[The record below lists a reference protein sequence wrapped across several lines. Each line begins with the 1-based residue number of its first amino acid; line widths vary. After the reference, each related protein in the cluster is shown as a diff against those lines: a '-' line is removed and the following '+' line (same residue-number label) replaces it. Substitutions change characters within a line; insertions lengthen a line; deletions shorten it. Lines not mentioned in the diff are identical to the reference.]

1 VYFSQINQFHC
12 STLITSFVGVKIK
25 CYLTFHFVRNNSISF
40 LELISFQRLRITIF
54 TVINI
59 RKLHEQISLFRLKNT
74 PSNWIS
80 RMDVKY
86 IQFVVSK
93 FLAIHINGVSY
104 IRLEHVTG
112 NRFSQIFGAC
122 LRFRFLIYEFY
133 SYLKV
138 SSINSTLNIHFSSER
153 SHKLNGKYIYHP
165 IKPLWHEFLR
175 WRKKA

>member
-1 VYFSQINQFHC
+1 MSINQFHC
-12 STLITSFVGVKIK
+12 STLITSMVGVKIK
-25 CYLTFHFVRNNSISF
+25 CYITFQFVRNNSFSF
-40 LELISFQRLRITIF
+40 LELISFQRLRITIHS
-54 TVINI
+54 VKNI
-59 RKLHEQISLFRLKNT
+59 IKLHEKISLFRLKNT

-86 IQFVVSK
+86 IEFAVSK

-133 SYLKV
+133 Y
-138 SSINSTLNIHFSSER
+138 TLR
-153 SHKLNGKYIYHP
+153 
-165 IKPLWHEFLR
+165 
-175 WRKKA
+175 